1 MKLPEKLL
9 TLRKRSGLSQEALA
23 EKLGVSRQTVSRWE
37 LGTAQP
43 ELGSLLPLCRLFGVP
58 AEVLLDDGQ
67 DLPTAPPPVPEA
79 APRRDRRRLL
89 GWLLL
94 GLGLLGNGVFFL
106 LSRLE
111 KVPYPRHP
119 GRRPNLVHLGR
130 AGDLQ
135 LPLVPLRPASH
146 RLRRPPVAAG
156 PGGAPGPPAGAS
168 PNLAGTA
175 VPAEKITNGRRV
187 AEGMPPPPRFR
198 TPLRENPRPA
208 ALCHRRPDAGQE
220 RPGIGRKIAPVPT
233 LRQPQR
239 RSQALRP
246 AAEGSFRLFLR

>member
-23 EKLGVSRQTVSRWE
+23 EKLGVSRQSVSRWE

-111 KVPYPRHP
+111 KVPYPLVTREGGQTWYTWGAQETYSYRWFLYDRHLTACAVLLWLLALAGLLSFSCRRSVSKP
-119 GRRPNLVHLGR
+119 GGNGCPNGKNSER
-130 AGDLQ
+130 TPRGGGM
-135 LPLVPLRPASH
+135 PLR
-146 RLRRPPVAAG
+146 RVLRPLYGKIPGQPPC
-156 PGGAPGPPAGAS
+156 S
-168 PNLAGTA
+168 TA
-175 VPAEKITNGRRV
+175 VRMRGSRVPA
-187 AEGMPPPPRFR
+187 
-198 TPLRENPRPA
+198 
-208 ALCHRRPDAGQE
+208 
-220 RPGIGRKIAPVPT
+220 
-233 LRQPQR
+233 
-239 RSQALRP
+239 
-246 AAEGSFRLFLR
+246 

>member
-67 DLPTAPPPVPEA
+67 DLPTAPPPAPEA

-89 GWLLL
+89 GWLAL
-94 GLGLLGNGVFFL
+94 GMGLLGNGVFFL

-111 KVPYPRHP
+111 KVPYPLISREGGRTWYTWGVQETYSYRWFLYDRHLTACAVLLWLLALA
-119 GRRPNLVHLGR
+119 GLLVL
-130 AGDLQ
+130 L
-135 LPLVPLRPASH
+135 LPPE
-146 RLRRPPVAAG
+146 RLR
-156 PGGAPGPPAGAS
+156 S
-168 PNLAGTA
+168 W
-175 VPAEKITNGRRV
+175 
-187 AEGMPPPPRFR
+187 
-198 TPLRENPRPA
+198 RER
-208 ALCHRRPDAGQE
+208 L
-220 RPGIGRKIAPVPT
+220 
-233 LRQPQR
+233 PQR
-239 RSQALRP
+239 KK
-246 AAEGSFRLFLR
+246 

>member
-67 DLPTAPPPVPEA
+67 DLPTAPPPTPEA
-79 APRRDRRRLL
+79 APGRDRRRLL

-111 KVPYPRHP
+111 KVPYP
-119 GRRPNLVHLGR
+119 LVTREGGQTWYTWGAQETYSYRWFLYDR
-130 AGDLQ
+130 QLTACAVLLWLLALAGLLVLL
-135 LPLVPLRPASH
+135 LPPE
-146 RLRRPPVAAG
+146 RLRSWRERLSQRIKK
-156 PGGAPGPPAGAS
+156 AS
-168 PNLAGTA
+168 
-175 VPAEKITNGRRV
+175 
-187 AEGMPPPPRFR
+187 
-198 TPLRENPRPA
+198 
-208 ALCHRRPDAGQE
+208 
-220 RPGIGRKIAPVPT
+220 
-233 LRQPQR
+233 
-239 RSQALRP
+239 
-246 AAEGSFRLFLR
+246 

>member
-79 APRRDRRRLL
+79 APRRDRRRL
-89 GWLLL
+89 GWLAL
-94 GLGLLGNGVFFL
+94 GMGLLGNGVFFL

-111 KVPYPRHP
+111 KVPF
-119 GRRPNLVHLGR
+119 
-130 AGDLQ
+130 
-135 LPLVPLRPASH
+135 PLVTREGGQTWYTWGVQETYSYRWFLYDRQLTACAVLLWLLALAGLLLLLLPPE
-146 RLRRPPVAAG
+146 RLRAWR
-156 PGGAPGPPAGAS
+156 
-168 PNLAGTA
+168 
-175 VPAEKITNGRRV
+175 
-187 AEGMPPPPRFR
+187 
-198 TPLRENPRPA
+198 A
-208 ALCHRRPDAGQE
+208 ALAARR
-220 RPGIGRKIAPVPT
+220 KVK
-233 LRQPQR
+233 
-239 RSQALRP
+239 
-246 AAEGSFRLFLR
+246 